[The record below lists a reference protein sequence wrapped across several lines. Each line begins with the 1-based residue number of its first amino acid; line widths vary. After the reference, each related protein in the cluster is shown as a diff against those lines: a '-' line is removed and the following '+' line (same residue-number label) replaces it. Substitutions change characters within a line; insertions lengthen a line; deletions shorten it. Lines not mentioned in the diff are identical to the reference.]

1 MEFVAFARGA
11 EARAAER
18 DGIVRGAGPQRERT
32 VHIVVIGWL
41 FVIGT
46 MALALSSPFA
56 AVAFFLFA
64 GLAPVALVLWLLA
77 RRRRRW

>member
-1 MEFVAFARGA
+1 MAITP
-11 EARAAER
+11 ARAM
-18 DGIVRGAGPQRERT
+18 
-32 VHIVVIGWL
+32 HIVIMAWL

>member
-1 MEFVAFARGA
+1 MESGAFASGA
-11 EARAAER
+11 EAPAAER

-46 MALALSSPFA
+46 MALALSSPLA
-56 AVAFFLFA
+56 AVAFFAVA
-64 GLAPVALVLWLLA
+64 GVAPVALVVWLLA
-77 RRRRRW
+77 RRRRR